1 MIQTTFVSNTQ
12 VPVVAVVVAAG
23 SGSRLGAP
31 VPKALVEL
39 EGVSLARRSVD
50 ALVDGGVTAVVVAI
64 PAGFEAEFDQQLD
77 GVPVPV
83 QCVQGGASRQ
93 ESVAHGLAAL
103 EAPADAVVL
112 VHDAARALV
121 PPAVVRSVA
130 DAVARGAEA
139 AIPVVPVVDSVR
151 RVDEDTSVVVN
162 RARLRAVQTPQGA
175 RLGALRHAHAA
186 VAAEG
191 VEVTDDATVCEFAGM
206 HVSLV
211 AGHRDALKITEPTD
225 LIVAAAI
232 LQNRKDH

>member
-1 MIQTTFVSNTQ
+1 M
-12 VPVVAVVVAAG
+12 VAAG
-23 SGSRLGAP
+23 IGSRLGAP

-39 EGVSLARRSVD
+39 EGVSLARRAVD
-50 ALVDGGVTAVVVAI
+50 ALVDGGVSAIVVTI
-64 PAGFEAEFDQQLD
+64 PAGFEVEFDQQLD

-83 QCVQGGASRQ
+83 LCVPGGASRQ
-93 ESVAHGLAAL
+93 ESVARGLAAL

-130 DAVARGAEA
+130 QAVAGGAEA
-139 AIPVVPVVDSVR
+139 VIPVVPVVDSVR
-151 RVDEDTSVVVN
+151 RVDDDTSVVVN

-175 RLGALRHAHAA
+175 RLGALRAAHAQ
-186 VAAEG
+186 VAHEA

-225 LIVAAAI
+225 LVLAGAI
-232 LQNRKDH
+232 LHSRKES